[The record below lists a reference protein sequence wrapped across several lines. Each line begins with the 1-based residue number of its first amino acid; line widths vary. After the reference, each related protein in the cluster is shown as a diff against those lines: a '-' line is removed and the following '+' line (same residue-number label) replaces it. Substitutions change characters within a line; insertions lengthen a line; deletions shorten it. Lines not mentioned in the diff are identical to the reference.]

1 MNSKK
6 DCLDSNGPAYIE
18 DGDVYMFSS
27 AEDADI
33 AKSNIKKL
41 SVTMD
46 ETCKAD
52 TPFQVKDSTGETLY
66 IVTPEGGYKN
76 IFVCSPKIKEGNI
89 PYLPD
94 RTKKMLKAGKTFYL
108 LLIFYFS

>member
-1 MNSKK
+1 
-6 DCLDSNGPAYIE
+6 
-18 DGDVYMFSS
+18 MFSS

-52 TPFQVKDSTGETLY
+52 TPFQVKDSTGEKLY
-66 IVTPEGGYKN
+66 IVTPEGDYKN
-76 IFVCSPKIKEGNI
+76 IFVCSPKIKEGKYTISAVQN
-89 PYLPD
+89 
-94 RTKKMLKAGKTFYL
+94 KKDAE
-108 LLIFYFS
+108 SR